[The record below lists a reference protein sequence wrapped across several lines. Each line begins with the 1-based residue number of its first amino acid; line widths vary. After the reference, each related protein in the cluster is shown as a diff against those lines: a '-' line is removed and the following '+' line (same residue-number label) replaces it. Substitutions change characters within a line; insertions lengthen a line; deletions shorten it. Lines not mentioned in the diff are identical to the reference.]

1 MYLLFSVPAKSLFLW
16 TGPETDIALEHGMLI
31 PSDANPEQPAMVKLE
46 KSFGRSQ
53 SYFLP
58 LPEFVLRLIIQ
69 TQRMF
74 SGILRGHQSMRY
86 QILPVVIW
94 ASFLAIF
101 LYASKQHDIQGIGEA
116 MIKID
121 SSDSSLASQSTPGAV
136 AEVITQEIS
145 NAFDSGQPYSKLRTN
160 QPGVTE
166 LPIVWPQL
174 NLRQSYAVIP
184 GYGSLSSG
192 LALSIELPFKA
203 IFVYLSSGR
212 WEMRFPSKTCT
223 GGFYYQM
230 NILDK
235 FALAFDEDRTQPGAT
250 FSIAQIPLNHSAIES
265 CHSEL
270 MEHW

>member
-1 MYLLFSVPAKSLFLW
+1 MYLLFSVPAKCLFLW
-16 TGPETDIALEHGMLI
+16 TGPETDIALEQGMLI

-58 LPEFVLRLIIQ
+58 LPEFVIRLIIR

-74 SGILRGHQSMRY
+74 SGILRGHQSIRSLA
-86 QILPVVIW
+86 IPVVIW
-94 ASFLAIF
+94 TSFLALF
-101 LYASKQHDIQGIGEA
+101 LYSSKQHDIQGLGEPE
-116 MIKID
+116 IKID
-121 SSDSSLASQSTPGAV
+121 SGDLLPASQSAARSI

-145 NAFDSGQPYSKLRTN
+145 NAFAAGQPYSKLRTN

-166 LPIVWPQL
+166 LTTVWPQR

-192 LALSIELPFKA
+192 LALSTELPFTA

-212 WEMRFPSKTCT
+212 WEMRAPSKTCS

-250 FSIAQIPLNHSAIES
+250 FSLAQIPLNHSAIES